1 MSNDLTEAMHE
12 LYNFN
17 MDEVDVLVQNIV
29 KIESLLKI
37 EALVNPLEE
46 IKLRGKFKTLLT
58 IIKKR
63 KNKWIFC
70 LKN

>member
-29 KIESLLKI
+29 KIEKSFKNRGSSKSTRRNQI
-37 EALVNPLEE
+37 EGEIQNFADNHQKKEE
-46 IKLRGKFKTLLT
+46 
-58 IIKKR
+58 
-63 KNKWIFC
+63 
-70 LKN
+70 